1 MSEYVLKIN
10 KTNKDILEF
19 TKSDG
24 FTFNP
29 KNDIVK
35 SFTVYDADALN
46 KIILNKFTKEYKRV
60 FALLASL
67 SDESSD
73 SDFFVVL
80 GETQKLRQTLMY
92 EYKKFLTKEAYEKFL
107 NDLVRYEKFLNQS
120 VLYHQINKESELK
133 R

>member
-10 KTNKDILEF
+10 KGNKNINKLIKTE
-19 TKSDG
+19 G
-24 FTFNP
+24 YTFNP

-35 SFTVYDADALN
+35 SFTVYDADALS
-46 KIILNKFTKEYKRV
+46 KIILNKFTKDYKRV

-67 SDESSD
+67 NDESTD

-92 EYKKFLTKEAYEKFL
+92 EYKKFLKKEAYEKFL

>member
-10 KTNKDILEF
+10 KTNKEILEYM
-19 TKSDG
+19 KG
-24 FTFNP
+24 NGYTFNP

-35 SFTVYDADALN
+35 SFTVYDADALS

-60 FALLASL
+60 FALLALL

-73 SDFFVVL
+73 GDFFAVL

-92 EYKKFLTKEAYEKFL
+92 EYKKYLKKSAYEKFL
-107 NDLVRYEKFLNQS
+107 NALIRYEKFLNQS
-120 VLYHQINKESELK
+120 VIYHQLNKESELK